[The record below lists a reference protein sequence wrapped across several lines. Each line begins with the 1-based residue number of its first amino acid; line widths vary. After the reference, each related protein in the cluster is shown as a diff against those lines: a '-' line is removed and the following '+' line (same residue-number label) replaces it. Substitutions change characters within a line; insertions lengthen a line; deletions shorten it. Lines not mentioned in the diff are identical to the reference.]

1 MQVSTSI
8 ACTHT
13 VLMLHTFN
21 GTNVKTANQHKLQI
35 EQKTFLLLLMH
46 ISEKF
51 LGSKQSK
58 SLKFF
63 LETHIHQ

>member
-35 EQKTFLLLLMH
+35 KQKTFFLLLMH
-46 ISEKF
+46 ISESF
-51 LGSKQSK
+51 PESKQSK
-58 SLKFF
+58 YVKFF
-63 LETHIHQ
+63 FECHIH